1 MKSTRVLASLL
12 ILAGIATAITACS
25 SAPISQN
32 EAVNT
37 VPGPSAKPAPT
48 ANSIYEFT
56 MKDIDGKE
64 VSLGD
69 YKGKVLLVVNVATY
83 CGNTPQ
89 YEALEKL
96 YEADKDKGLVVLGFP
111 ANEFGAQ
118 EPGSDSEIKKFCTSK
133 YNVSFPMFS
142 KIVVKGDGIHPLYQ
156 WLLANAPYHDDVE
169 WNFGKFLIGRDG
181 KVIGRFNPKVKPDDP
196 ELVKAVDSA
205 LASAK

>member
-1 MKSTRVLASLL
+1 MKSSRVVASLL
-12 ILAGIATAITACS
+12 VLAGVTAAITACTS
-25 SAPISQN
+25 TEISQN
-32 EAVNT
+32 PTVNT
-37 VPGPSAKPAPT
+37 VSGPSAST
-48 ANSIYEFT
+48 ANSIYDFK

-96 YEADKDKGLVVLGFP
+96 YEANKDKGFAILGFP
-111 ANEFGAQ
+111 ANEFGQQ
-118 EPGSDSEIKKFCTSK
+118 EPGSDQEIKKFCTSK

-156 WLLANAPYHDDVE
+156 WLVASAPYHDDVE

-181 KVIGRFNPKVKPDDP
+181 KVIGRFNPKVKPDEP
-196 ELVKAVDSA
+196 EITKAIDNA
-205 LASAK
+205 LASSK